1 MRLERSSHA
10 AKILLRYSKGTSGCD
25 PERSGTTMI
34 SYSRRGP
41 NTSGMQL
48 AELFYPD
55 DTAKIQLARQV
66 GITHAFYS
74 LPTVLAR
81 VPRSEYV
88 RELKRV
94 QADLESAD
102 LIFAGVES
110 HP

>member
-1 MRLERSSHA
+1 
-10 AKILLRYSKGTSGCD
+10 
-25 PERSGTTMI
+25 MI

-48 AELFYPD
+48 AELFYPG
-55 DTAKIQLARQV
+55 DTAKIRLARQV

-74 LPTVLAR
+74 VPTVLAR

-94 QADLESAD
+94 QAEPRIGGPDFRGRGKPPRACREDKARP
-102 LIFAGVES
+102 AWA
-110 HP
+110 